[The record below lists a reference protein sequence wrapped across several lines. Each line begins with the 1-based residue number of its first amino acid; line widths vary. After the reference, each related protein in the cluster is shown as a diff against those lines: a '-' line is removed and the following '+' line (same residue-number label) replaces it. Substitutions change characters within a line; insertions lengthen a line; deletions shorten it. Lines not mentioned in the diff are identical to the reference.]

1 MKQLLALSLGEV
13 KNPVIPNAVPQT
25 GLTAYTGDIEGL
37 ISVILG
43 TITIVASVAL
53 LIYLAMGAFTYITAG
68 GDEKAAT
75 KAKGMITDA
84 VIGLIIVVAS
94 MTITTIILKIFGL
107 DIKALPWYS

>member
-1 MKQLLALSLGEV
+1 MKQLLALDLGPV
-13 KNPVIPNAVPQT
+13 NNPVLPMAVPQT
-25 GLTAYTGDIEGL
+25 GTNAYVGNIEGM
-37 ISVILG
+37 ISAIIG

-84 VIGLIIVVAS
+84 VVGLIIVVAS
-94 MTITTIILKIFGL
+94 MTVTIIILKIFGI